1 MFDWLRKSGKVHEF
15 AGVEEAFS
23 FACLDLDPKPL
34 IEAVVPA
41 LVLEKGHQGSDGGQ
55 CFRLRLAGKESCHE
69 IWGCTL
75 GGAGGAPEPGD
86 MVGFRIVSIAEDV
99 PGDMGIIGYIAV
111 KLEPVYIEKRGWRI
125 GQSYTPTNIKRAI
138 RF

>member
-1 MFDWLRKSGKVHEF
+1 MFDWLRKEGKVHEF
-15 AGVEEAFS
+15 ACVDDAFS
-23 FACLDLDPKPL
+23 FACAGLDPKLL

-41 LVLEKGHQGSDGGQ
+41 LVLEKGHEESDGGK
-55 CFRLRLAGKESCHE
+55 CFRLKLAGKVNCRE

-86 MVGFRIVSIAEDV
+86 LVGFRIVSIAEDV
-99 PGDMGIIGYIAV
+99 PEDMGIIGYIAM
-111 KLEPVYIEKRGWRI
+111 KLEPVYVERRGWRI
-125 GQSYTPTNIKRAI
+125 AKSYTPENIKKPI